1 MTATQQVYTV
11 TERTDGLPGFSAYAG
26 DGLHWIASAS
36 PHTGNYAEPGSW
48 FVMLGLDATGTIG
61 CLRGWRSLL
70 ATRSTRDSGLT
81 CWHGCT
87 LPIPQTHRDVPCFVI
102 KGWPNGDDET
112 VCEFAAGG

>member
-61 CLRGWRSLL
+61 CPPGMAFTVGDEEYARQWVDVL
-70 ATRSTRDSGLT
+70 ARMYLADPADPS
-81 CWHGCT
+81 
-87 LPIPQTHRDVPCFVI
+87 
-102 KGWPNGDDET
+102 
-112 VCEFAAGG
+112 